1 MAQKAST
8 SITKKRL
15 TQRGT
20 DGFPEMNWS
29 TRNMSVA
36 LYTRL
41 KLYADRHRLL
51 VHNVFNKALEIGL
64 SELEKEEC

>member
-1 MAQKAST
+1 MAQRSRKIVPLEPPKNVPA
-8 SITKKRL
+8 
-15 TQRGT
+15 Q
-20 DGFPEMNWS
+20 PEMNWS
-29 TRNMSVA
+29 TRNMNVA

-41 KLYADRHRLL
+41 RLYADRHRLL